1 MYCLFVCFWFFV
13 TLENFSLIWWR
24 HHCRWRVANFDLCS
38 AHKALSSE
46 GSLACYTYCDTGHPF
61 IMVISEDP
69 WHRHLLY
76 ERLAVDGRRGAY
88 TNHWFPQVTGM
99 IFLKQGWSQN
109 FFSMHVVK
117 NGKIFEPHFT
127 IHIIMHVFHKREVKF
142 FELIFCGV
150 QYKYLTYKSPVL
162 EVW

>member
-1 MYCLFVCFWFFV
+1 MYCLFVCLFV
-13 TLENFSLIWWR
+13 CGFSSHSRIFHSYDDVTIAGEGLQILT
-24 HHCRWRVANFDLCS
+24 C
-38 AHKALSSE
+38 ALSSE